1 MASRVEPWLLMF
13 CVDCVRDWRRC
24 LRSSC
29 SICDGYLGGVRIVL
43 LTWLGKY

>member
-13 CVDCVRDWRRC
+13 RVDGVRDWRWC

-29 SICDGYLGGVRIVL
+29 SICDGYLGGARIVL